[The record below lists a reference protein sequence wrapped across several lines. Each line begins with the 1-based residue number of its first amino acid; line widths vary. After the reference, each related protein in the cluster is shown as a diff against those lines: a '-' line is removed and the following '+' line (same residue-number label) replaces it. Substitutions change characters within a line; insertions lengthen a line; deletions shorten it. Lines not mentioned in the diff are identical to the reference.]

1 MSLDHTQW
9 YRKCS
14 QHTVKEVKN
23 VNFIDIDNLM
33 RMNTLYF
40 VTALQFPYSI
50 SIFKL
55 STYFVL
61 RLRAIWELGWNKIK
75 NLVIR
80 KKAVKWETW
89 AVIISRM
96 WQGGNYDT
104 FLQLLNSSL
113 QKSVILSKCERKTE
127 NSTFTQYEGLHN
139 ISYILFK

>member
-1 MSLDHTQW
+1 MSLDHIQW

-23 VNFIDIDNLM
+23 VNFIDIDNLVC
-33 RMNTLYF
+33 MNTLYF

-61 RLRAIWELGWNKIK
+61 WLRAIWELGWNKIK

-80 KKAVKWETW
+80 KKAVKWEIR

-96 WQGGNYDT
+96 WQGGELWHISAT
-104 FLQLLNSSL
+104 FEQFFTEISDSKERWEKNW
-113 QKSVILSKCERKTE
+113 KFYIYSVWGIT
-127 NSTFTQYEGLHN
+127 
-139 ISYILFK
+139 